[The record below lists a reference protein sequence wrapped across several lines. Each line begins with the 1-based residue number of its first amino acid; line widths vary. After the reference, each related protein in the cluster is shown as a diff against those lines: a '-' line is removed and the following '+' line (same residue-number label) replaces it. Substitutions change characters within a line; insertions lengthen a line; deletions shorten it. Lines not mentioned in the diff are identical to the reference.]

1 MSTGGATTDDVA
13 LMRSVVGDRAG
24 VKAAGGIRT
33 AADALSMLDAG
44 ASRLGAS
51 ASVAIVKELGANV

>member
-1 MSTGGATTDDVA
+1 LTIRRDGA
-13 LMRSVVGDRAG
+13 RSGSGDHAG

-33 AADALSMLDAG
+33 AADALAMLDAG

-51 ASVAIVKELGANV
+51 ASIAIVKELGADI